1 MIEPEDYKVMIDKY
15 YLIGYKWKDNLEKMV
30 SIPNKRFMKFTNAN
44 VRTLETIDISVAYP
58 YFKIVNLNFYLLPPS
73 NIDNNLDNIID
84 NIIDNNNID
93 HNQVMLNY
101 INNEASKDKITK
113 ISIKIVENDKI
124 FTVMDDNFNIYKI
137 NDTIQINNTKNIK
150 IKMLISNFIEKSYK

>member
-1 MIEPEDYKVMIDKY
+1 
-15 YLIGYKWKDNLEKMV
+15 
-30 SIPNKRFMKFTNAN
+30 
-44 VRTLETIDISVAYP
+44 
-58 YFKIVNLNFYLLPPS
+58 
-73 NIDNNLDNIID
+73 
-84 NIIDNNNID
+84 
-93 HNQVMLNY
+93 MLNY